1 MSYEIKVN
9 GRTANVML
17 VNKNGNS
24 VIVNIDGVEYNVNVA
39 KLEKGNYSILH
50 NNKSYN
56 MELIESGNI
65 RTYEVNSFKNL
76 FKAEIID
83 SETKYFRN
91 RQHSQQDDDENVII
105 APIPGRVVNV
115 LIKPGNKVKKGQ
127 TMLIISAMKM
137 ESEFKAKK
145 EGVVK
150 EINVNEGQN
159 VEANQV
165 MVVIE

>member
-24 VIVNIDGVEYNVNVA
+24 VIVNIDGVEYKVDVV

-50 NNKSYN
+50 DNKSYN

-65 RTYEVNSFKNL
+65 RTYEINSFKNL

-83 SETKYFRN
+83 SETKYFLN
-91 RQHSQQDDDENVII
+91 RKSSQQEDDEMVVV
-105 APIPGRVVNV
+105 APIPGKVVNV
-115 LIKPGNKVKKGQ
+115 LVKPGMKIKKGK
-127 TMLIISAMKM
+127 TMVILSAMKM

-145 EGVVK
+145 DGIVK
-150 EINVNEGQN
+150 EVHVNEGQS
-159 VEANQV
+159 VELNQL